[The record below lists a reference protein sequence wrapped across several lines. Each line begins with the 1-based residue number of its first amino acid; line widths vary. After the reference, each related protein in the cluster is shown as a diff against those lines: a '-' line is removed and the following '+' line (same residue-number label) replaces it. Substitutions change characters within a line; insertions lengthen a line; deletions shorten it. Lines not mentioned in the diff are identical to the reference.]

1 MRERLQNH
9 LETAKLFGPDDRI
22 LVGYSGGADS
32 TCLLTLLVELGYDVV
47 AAHLHH
53 GMRAEA
59 EREANLAEAYAQSLG
74 IPFLMGRADVPLI
87 AEQAKIGLEE
97 AGRNARYNFFNRAAA
112 GFSCSLIATAHTA
125 DDQVETI
132 LFRAIRGAG
141 LSGIAGIPEQRENIV
156 RPLLPFS
163 RADTRSFCEANGLWF
178 HDDPANDDLSNSRV
192 RLRQIVLPE
201 LEKAHPGARAN
212 LLKLGKIAAEETKF
226 LDGMAAAA
234 LEQSEMPLNGRLGF
248 ITSSLEVAFYRA
260 RLESLPAILFKRAI
274 KLAARSLG
282 AELTFGQ
289 MSTLE
294 RMGTDGSIT
303 TDDGEI
309 AIEWTAERI
318 HVRSLNVE
326 APFRHPLTVPGE
338 TLADSLGW
346 LIAATEGVFDGQ
358 PIARQSQTAQI
369 SAAKL
374 RGPLYF
380 RSAAAGDEMPPLGFE
395 NQRKVSDLL
404 SEAKLTAAARQRI
417 PIVFDLMGP
426 IWIPGVCVAE
436 RTRPMQAGEA
446 VLHMSFGP
454 LEPAG

>member
-9 LETAKLFGPDDRI
+9 LETAKLIGSDDRI

-32 TCLLTLLVELGYDVV
+32 TCLLTLLVELGCDVV

-53 GMRAEA
+53 GMRVEA
-59 EREANLAEAYAQSLG
+59 DREANLSEAYAESLG

-97 AGRNARYNFFNRAAA
+97 AGRNARYNFLNRAAS

-141 LSGIAGIPEQRENIV
+141 LAGLAGIPEQRDNIV

-163 RADTRSFCEANGLWF
+163 RTETRAYCEANGLWF
-178 HDDPANDDLSNSRV
+178 HDDPANEDLSNSRV
-192 RLRQIVLPE
+192 RLRRLVLPE
-201 LEKAHPGARAN
+201 LEKSHPGARAN

-234 LEQSEMPLNGRLGF
+234 LEQSEMPLNDSLGF
-248 ITSSLEVAFYRA
+248 LSSSVEVAFHRP

-274 KLAARSLG
+274 KLAVRSLG
-282 AELTFGQ
+282 AELTFAQ

-294 RMGTDGSIT
+294 RLGSDGSIT
-303 TDDGEI
+303 TDEGEI
-309 AIEWTAERI
+309 AIEWNTERI
-318 HVRSLNVE
+318 HIRSLDVE
-326 APFRHPLTVPGE
+326 SPFRHPLTVPGE

-346 LIAATEGVFDGQ
+346 QMTAMEAVYDGL
-358 PIARQSQTAQI
+358 PIARRDLTANI
-369 SAAKL
+369 SAASI

-380 RSAAAGDEMPPLGFE
+380 RSAISGDEMQPLGYE

-404 SEAKLTAAARQRI
+404 SEAKLTSAARKRI
-417 PIVFDLMGP
+417 PIVFDLIGP

-436 RTRPMQAGEA
+436 RTRPIARGES
-446 VLHMSFGP
+446 VLQLSFGP
-454 LEPAG
+454 LVTDE